1 MSVPTYDQFIEP
13 ILRFLAAHPEG
24 ATAGEAHEAAAQA
37 LGLSEEQRQETIASG
52 QPTYKNRSGWAHD
65 RLKRAGYSSS
75 AKRGYWQLT
84 DSGRVFAQANPAPLS
99 HDQVEH
105 LALNFISV
113 QLKPAPDATSLDEG
127 NYTPA
132 PLVQADLATSSPQER
147 LNQAI
152 LELRTSVAGDLL
164 DSLLQASPTRFEHI
178 VLDVLHRLGYGANRQ
193 ALQQVGGSGDGGI
206 DGVISLDALGL
217 EKVYV
222 QAKRWQGT
230 VGRPDL
236 QAFYGALA
244 GQKAKRGVFITT
256 SGFTAQAVDFAR
268 SVEGLVLVD
277 GKRLVDLMLDHEVGV
292 TSQLYKV
299 PRLDS
304 DYFDESLG

>member
-1 MSVPTYDQFIEP
+1 MSYMSV
-13 ILRFLAAHPEG
+13 
-24 ATAGEAHEAAAQA
+24 
-37 LGLSEEQRQETIASG
+37 
-52 QPTYKNRSGWAHD
+52 K
-65 RLKRAGYSSS
+65 
-75 AKRGYWQLT
+75 
-84 DSGRVFAQANPAPLS
+84 
-99 HDQVEH
+99 
-105 LALNFISV
+105 
-113 QLKPAPDATSLDEG
+113 LKPAPDAASLDESSD
-127 NYTPA
+127 T
-132 PLVQADLATSSPQER
+132 QALITLAEIATSSPQER
-147 LNQAI
+147 LDQAL

-178 VLDVLHRLGYGANRQ
+178 VLDVLHSLGYGANRQ

-222 QAKRWQGT
+222 QAKRWQST
-230 VGRPDL
+230 VGRPEL

-244 GQKAKRGVFITT
+244 GQKARRGVFITT
-256 SGFTAQAVDFAR
+256 SGFTAQAIDFAR

-277 GKRLVDLMLDHEVGV
+277 GKRLVNLMLDHEVGV
-292 TSQLYKV
+292 SSQLYKV